1 MSFSFLNFS
10 FFINKVPDLSFN
22 QWQQTHQQLQ
32 QKQDRLLW
40 GSSLIGSSIFLLG
53 IAWVTFHMPHTQTI
67 ALSADTPPAITLD
80 LSTDLA
86 APPSPPPMAAQPEPQ
101 PLEEQSAPLTA
112 PSAPSPDIVLPKIQ
126 KVEKIKPIEH
136 KQVTKKQIK
145 TMKQQSVAPVSQT
158 TNTVSSHSQTQPS
171 LNTNSSNA
179 NSVNT
184 SSHTKSSMS
193 PATWQGN
200 VLQKLERLKRYP
212 SDAQNERQEGVATIK
227 ITINRQGNVLSSKL
241 AKSSGY
247 SLLDKEAIALAYR
260 ANPLPAVPEAIK
272 GNSITINVPVEFHL
286 G

>member
-1 MSFSFLNFS
+1 MSSSFFHFSI
-10 FFINKVPDLSFN
+10 FINKVPDLSFN

-40 GSSLIGSSIFLLG
+40 GSSLIGSSIFFLG
-53 IAWVTFHMPHTQTI
+53 IAWITFHMSHTQTI
-67 ALSADTPPAITLD
+67 ALPIDAPPAITLD

-86 APPSPPPMAAQPEPQ
+86 PASPPPMAAQPEPQ

-112 PSAPSPDIVLPKIQ
+112 PSAPSADIVLPKIQ
-126 KVEKIKPIEH
+126 TIEKIKPIEH
-136 KQVTKKQIK
+136 KQVTKKQVK
-145 TMKQQSVAPVSQT
+145 PVQQQPVSPVSKT
-158 TNTVSSHSQTQPS
+158 TNTVPSHSQAQSSSNTIS
-171 LNTNSSNA
+171 SNTNNA
-179 NSVNT
+179 NA

-212 SDAQNERQEGVATIK
+212 SDAQNDRQEGVATIK

-247 SLLDKEAIALAYR
+247 SLLDQEAVALAYR

-286 G
+286 S